1 MRAEKS
7 NFTVYSSLSR
17 ADIISKPANIVDLI
31 KKNKEESKREKIRNL
46 YSIFGF
52 AGLILLLGTYI
63 YL

>member
-1 MRAEKS
+1 MNKKIDA
-7 NFTVYSSLSR
+7 
-17 ADIISKPANIVDLI
+17 I
-31 KKNKEESKREKIRNL
+31 KKNKEEAKREKIRNL